1 MNIAMFTNTFTPH
14 VGGVARSVQGLVDE
28 LRRIGH
34 RVLVVAPRFEDLDEN
49 ENDVLRIPAVQHFN
63 GSDFSLPMPVPL
75 TVSRVLHDF
84 RPDIV
89 HSHHPFLLGET
100 ALRIAVSCAVPVV
113 FTHHTRYEQ
122 YTHYLPGDS
131 APLKHFVV
139 DLVNGYCNLCNAV
152 VAPSRSI
159 ADMLLEQGVQSPI
172 EVIPTGVDPLYF
184 ADPEAG
190 SWRDRLGIPK
200 DVFVVGHVGRL
211 APEKNLAFLGDS
223 VCRFLR
229 QNPAAHFLLIGEG
242 PAREE
247 LIAAF
252 IRQDLQDRIH
262 LQGVI
267 DRRSLTNAY
276 HCMDVFAFTSRSETQ
291 GLVLAEAMAAGTPVV
306 AIDAPG
312 VREVVVDTE
321 NGRLLPV
328 EELSSFVQALEWVAQ
343 LPVEPAW
350 SAAAECTITLRSSFR
365 LRTVSGKCSTCIV
378 TCISAESSVPQITE
392 SLWQKARKR
401 ISKEFEI
408 LKNYGHAIEDTI
420 HWLPLIKELQKP
432 VRPKKDS

>member
-1 MNIAMFTNTFTPH
+1 MNCGVLAITFWWWLH
-14 VGGVARSVQGLVDE
+14 
-28 LRRIGH
+28 
-34 RVLVVAPRFEDLDEN
+34 RFEGMDED

-63 GSDFSLPMPVPL
+63 GSDFSLPMPVPM
-75 TVSRVLHDF
+75 TVARVLHDF

-100 ALRIAVSCAVPVV
+100 ALRIAVSCDAPVV

-131 APLKHFVV
+131 APLKHFVI

-159 ADMLLEQGVQSPI
+159 ADMLLEQGVYSPV

-184 ADPEAG
+184 VDSKEG
-190 SWRDRLGIPK
+190 SWRDRFGIPK

-211 APEKNLAFLGDS
+211 APEKNLSFLGDS
-223 VCRFLR
+223 VCRFLLH
-229 QNPAAHFLLIGEG
+229 NPAAHFLLIGEG

-252 IRQDLQDRIH
+252 IRQDLQDRMH

-267 DRRSLTNAY
+267 DRRSLANAY
-276 HCMDVFAFTSRSETQ
+276 HCMDVFAFTSQSETQ
-291 GLVLAEAMAAGTPVV
+291 GLVIAEAMAAGTPVV

-343 LPVEPAW
+343 LPVE
-350 SAAAECTITLRSSFR
+350 ERGR
-365 LRTVSGKCSTCIV
+365 LRQNAYHTAEQLSLGNSVRKMLDLYSQ
-378 TCISAESSVPQITE
+378 CISIESSVPQITE

-401 ISKEFEI
+401 IF
-408 LKNYGHAIEDTI
+408 TR
-420 HWLPLIKELQKP
+420 
-432 VRPKKDS
+432 V

>member
-28 LRRIGH
+28 LRHLGH
-34 RVLVVAPRFEDLDEN
+34 HVLVVAPRFGDLDRDET
-49 ENDVLRIPAVQHFN
+49 DVLRIPAVQHFN
-63 GSDFSLPMPVPL
+63 GSDFSLPVPVPM
-75 TVSRVLHDF
+75 TVSRVLKEF

-100 ALRIAVSCAVPVV
+100 ALRIAVSCDVPVV

-131 APLKHFVV
+131 APLKHFVI

-152 VAPSRSI
+152 VAPSMSI

-184 ADPEAG
+184 VDPEEG
-190 SWRDRLGIPK
+190 SWRHRLGISE
-200 DVFVVGHVGRL
+200 DAFVVGHVGRL
-211 APEKNLAFLGDS
+211 APEKNLAFLGNA
-223 VCRFLR
+223 VCIFLL

-242 PAREE
+242 PARKE

-252 IRQDLQDRIH
+252 IRQDLQNRIH
-262 LQGVI
+262 LQGVV
-267 DRRSLTNAY
+267 DRRSLTNSY

-306 AIDAPG
+306 GIDAPG

-328 EELSSFVQALEWVAQ
+328 EELSSFVLALEWVAQ
-343 LPVEPAW
+343 LPADQRVQLRQNARHT
-350 SAAAECTITLRSSFR
+350 AEQLSLENSVRKMLDLYSKR
-365 LRTVSGKCSTCIV
+365 
-378 TCISAESSVPQITE
+378 ISAESSLPQITE

-420 HWLPLIKELQKP
+420 HWLPLIKDLEKP
-432 VRPKKDS
+432 ARQKKDI

>member
-14 VGGVARSVQGLVDE
+14 VGGVARSVQGLVNE
-28 LRRIGH
+28 LQRLGH
-34 RVLVVAPRFEDLDEN
+34 RVLVVAPRFENMDEE
-49 ENDVLRIPAVQHFN
+49 ENNVLRIPAIQHFN
-63 GSDFSLPMPVPL
+63 GSDFSFPMPVPIK
-75 TVSRVLHDF
+75 VSRVLHEF

-100 ALRIAVSCAVPVV
+100 ALRIAVSLDVPIV

-131 APLKHFVV
+131 AQLKHFVL

-152 VAPSRSI
+152 VAPSTSI
-159 ADMLLEQGVQSPI
+159 ADMLRDKGIQSLV

-184 ADPEAG
+184 AAPKEE
-190 SWRDRLGIPK
+190 SYRHLFGIPEEA
-200 DVFVVGHVGRL
+200 FVVGHVGRL
-211 APEKNLAFLGDS
+211 APEKNLTFLGDA
-223 VCRFLR
+223 VCQFLL
-229 QNPAAHFLLIGEG
+229 QNPAAHFLLVGRG
-242 PAREE
+242 SARDE
-247 LIAAF
+247 LIDTF
-252 IRQDLQDRIH
+252 IQKDLQNRIH

-267 DRRSLTNAY
+267 DRQKLTNAY
-276 HCMDVFAFTSRSETQ
+276 HCMDVFVFSSHSETQ

-312 VREVVVDTE
+312 VRELLIDTE
-321 NGRLLPV
+321 NGRLLVV
-328 EELSSFVQALEWVAQ
+328 EEVSSFVEALEWVAQ
-343 LPVEPAW
+343 LT
-350 SAAAECTITLRSSFR
+350 AAQSEILRQKAYHTAEQLSLENCVQKMITLYS
-365 LRTVSGKCSTCIV
+365 

-401 ISKEFEI
+401 INTEFKI

-420 HWLPLIKELQKP
+420 HWIPLVKDVQISERSQK
-432 VRPKKDS
+432 DL

>member
-1 MNIAMFTNTFTPH
+1 MKIAMFTNTFTPH

-28 LRRIGH
+28 LQRLGH
-34 RVLVVAPRFEDLDEN
+34 RVLVVAPRFENLDEN

-63 GSDFSLPMPVPL
+63 GTDFSLPMPVPMK
-75 TVSRVLHDF
+75 VSRVLNNF

-100 ALRIAVSCAVPVV
+100 ALRIAVSCDVPVV

-131 APLKHFVV
+131 APLKNFVI

-152 VAPSRSI
+152 VAPSKSI
-159 ADMLLEQGVQSPI
+159 ADMLVEQGVQPPI
-172 EVIPTGVDPLYF
+172 KVIPTGVDPLYF
-184 ADPEAG
+184 AGPEEE
-190 SWRDRLGIPK
+190 SWRNRLGIPK

-211 APEKNLAFLGDS
+211 APEKNLTFLGDS
-223 VCRFLR
+223 VCNFLL
-229 QNPAAHFLLIGEG
+229 QNRAAHFLLIGEG

-252 IRQDLQDRIH
+252 IREDLQNRIH

-276 HCMDVFAFTSRSETQ
+276 NCMDVFVFSSQSETQ

-321 NGRLLPV
+321 NGRLISID
-328 EELSSFVQALEWVAQ
+328 ELSSFVQALHWVAQ
-343 LPVEPAW
+343 LPDDQRSLLRQNARQT
-350 SAAAECTITLRSSFR
+350 AEQLSLENSVKKILDLYS
-365 LRTVSGKCSTCIV
+365 K
-378 TCISAESSVPQITE
+378 CISAESSVPQIAE
-392 SLWQKARKR
+392 SMWQKARKR
-401 ISKEFEI
+401 IGKEFEI

-420 HWLPLIKELQKP
+420 HWLPLIKDLEKS
-432 VRPKKDS
+432 VRPEKD

>member
-14 VGGVARSVQGLVDE
+14 VGGVARSVQGLADE
-28 LRRIGH
+28 LRRLGH
-34 RVLVVAPRFEDLDEN
+34 HVLVVAPRFDDMDED

-75 TVSRVLHDF
+75 TVSRVLDDF

-100 ALRIAVSCAVPVV
+100 ALRIAVSHDVPVV
-113 FTHHTRYEQ
+113 FTHHTCYEQ

-131 APLKHFVV
+131 APLKHFVI

-152 VAPSRSI
+152 VAPSKSI
-159 ADMLLEQGVQSPI
+159 ADMLLEQGVHSPV

-184 ADPEAG
+184 ADPEEG
-190 SWRDRLGIPK
+190 SGRHRLGIPK

-211 APEKNLAFLGDS
+211 APEKNLSFLGDS

-242 PAREE
+242 PAKEE
-247 LIAAF
+247 LVASF
-252 IRQDLQDRIH
+252 IQQDLKDRIH
-262 LQGVI
+262 LQGVVN
-267 DRRSLTNAY
+267 RRSLANAY
-276 HCMDVFAFTSRSETQ
+276 HCMDVFVFTSQSETQ
-291 GLVLAEAMAAGTPVV
+291 GLVIAEAMAAGTPVV

-328 EELSSFVQALEWVAQ
+328 EELSSFVQALQWVAQ
-343 LPVEPAW
+343 LPVEA
-350 SAAAECTITLRSSFR
+350 RGR
-365 LRTVSGKCSTCIV
+365 LRQNAYHTAEQLSLGNSVRKMLDLYSHR
-378 TCISAESSVPQITE
+378 ISAESSVPQITE
-392 SLWQKARKR
+392 SVWQKARKR
-401 ISKEFEI
+401 ISMEFEI

-420 HWLPLIKELQKP
+420 HWLPLRKEMQKP
-432 VRPKKDS
+432 EGQKKDL

>member
-28 LRRIGH
+28 LRRLGH
-34 RVLVVAPRFEDLDEN
+34 HVLVVAPRFEDLDED

-63 GSDFSLPMPVPL
+63 GSDFSLPVPVPM
-75 TVSRVLHDF
+75 TVSRVLKNF

-100 ALRIAVSCAVPVV
+100 ALRIAVSCDVPVV

-131 APLKHFVV
+131 APLKHFVI

-172 EVIPTGVDPLYF
+172 KVIPTGVDPLYF
-184 ADPEAG
+184 AAPEAG
-190 SWRDRLGIPK
+190 SGRNRFGIPK

-211 APEKNLAFLGDS
+211 APEKNLTLLGDFVIS
-223 VCRFLR
+223 FML

-252 IRQDLQDRIH
+252 IRHDLQNRIH

-276 HCMDVFAFTSRSETQ
+276 HCMDAFAFTSRSETQ
-291 GLVLAEAMAAGTPVV
+291 GLVIAEAMAAGTPVV
-306 AIDAPG
+306 AVDAPG
-312 VREVVVDTE
+312 VREVVGDTE
-321 NGRLLPV
+321 NGRLLPD
-328 EELSSFVQALEWVAQ
+328 EDLGSFVLALEWVMQ
-343 LPVEPAW
+343 LPDDQRALLRKK
-350 SAAAECTITLRSSFR
+350 ARHTAEQLSLENSVRKILDLYSNS
-365 LRTVSGKCSTCIV
+365 
-378 TCISAESSVPQITE
+378 ISAESSVPQITE
-392 SLWQKARKR
+392 SLWQQARKR
-401 ISKEFEI
+401 INKEFEI

-420 HWLPLIKELQKP
+420 HWLPLIKDLEKP
-432 VRPKKDS
+432 MGPKKD

>member
-28 LRRIGH
+28 LLRLGH
-34 RVLVVAPRFEDLDEN
+34 HVLVVAPHFENYDEDETN
-49 ENDVLRIPAVQHFN
+49 VLRIPAVQNFN
-63 GSDFSLPMPVPL
+63 GSDFSLPVPVPIK
-75 TVSRVLHDF
+75 VGRVLKEF

-89 HSHHPFLLGET
+89 HSHHPFLLGGA
-100 ALRIAVSCAVPVV
+100 ALRVAVSCDVPVV

-131 APLKHFVV
+131 APLKHFVI

-152 VAPSRSI
+152 VAPSESI

-184 ADPEAG
+184 SGAQNG
-190 SWRDRLGIPK
+190 SRRHRLGIPE
-200 DVFVVGHVGRL
+200 DAFVVGHVGRL
-211 APEKNLAFLGDS
+211 AQEKNLAFLGNA
-223 VCRFLR
+223 VCRFLL

-242 PAREE
+242 PARNDMVGE
-247 LIAAF
+247 F
-252 IRQDLQDRIH
+252 QRQGLEQRIH
-262 LQGVI
+262 LLGII

-276 HCMDVFAFTSRSETQ
+276 HCMDVFAFASHSETQ

-312 VREVVVDTE
+312 AREIVVDTG
-321 NGRLLPV
+321 NGRLLPT
-328 EELSSFVQALEWVAQ
+328 ELIDSFVEALTWIAHLPTERRVLLRRNALHTAEQ
-343 LPVEPAW
+343 LSLENSVRKMLNLYNRCIGAEPSPPHIA
-350 SAAAECTITLRSSFR
+350 RS
-365 LRTVSGKCSTCIV
+365 
-378 TCISAESSVPQITE
+378 P
-392 SLWQKARKR
+392 WQKAGKR
-401 ISKEFEI
+401 ISREFEI

-420 HWLPLIKELQKP
+420 HWLPLIKAWKKPPGSQKD
-432 VRPKKDS
+432 R

>member
-1 MNIAMFTNTFTPH
+1 MFTNTFTPH

-28 LRRIGH
+28 LRRLGH
-34 RVLVVAPRFEDLDEN
+34 HVLVVAPRFEDMDED
-49 ENDVLRIPAVQHFN
+49 ENDVLRIPAIQHFN

-75 TVSRVLHDF
+75 TVSRVLDDF

-100 ALRIAVSCAVPVV
+100 ALRIAVTHNVPVV

-131 APLKHFVV
+131 APLKHFVI

-159 ADMLLEQGVQSPI
+159 ADMLLEQGVHSPV

-184 ADPEAG
+184 ADSEEG
-190 SWRDRLGIPK
+190 SWRHRLGIPK
-200 DVFVVGHVGRL
+200 DAFVVGHVGRL
-211 APEKNLAFLGDS
+211 APEKNLSFLGDA
-223 VCRFLR
+223 VRRFLL

-242 PAREE
+242 PAKEE
-247 LIAAF
+247 LIASF
-252 IRQDLQDRIH
+252 TEQELQNRIH
-262 LQGVI
+262 LQGVM
-267 DRRSLTNAY
+267 DRQSLSSCY
-276 HCMDVFAFTSRSETQ
+276 RCMDVFVFTSQSETQ
-291 GLVLAEAMAAGTPVV
+291 GLVIAEAMAAGTPVV

-343 LPVEPAW
+343 LPAEERAQLRK
-350 SAAAECTITLRSSFR
+350 SAYRTAETLS
-365 LRTVSGKCSTCIV
+365 LGNCVQKMLDLYNA
-378 TCISAESSVPQITE
+378 CISAESSVPQITE

-401 ISKEFEI
+401 ISTEFEI

-420 HWLPLIKELQKP
+420 HWLPLIKGAAKTRGTQ
-432 VRPKKDS
+432 KKDL